1 MLKIKDDESLKE
13 LKKLYYIPKYDV
25 DTGEINK
32 YIYEVRTSEE
42 KTKTTYVEIIKT
54 TRVCGALGG
63 LPYYKTYW
71 QVQLKD
77 LQKIDVI
84 YDLIKA
90 DLVEKI
96 ED

>member
-1 MLKIKDDESLKE
+1 MLIIKDDKNLKE
-13 LKKLYYIPKYDV
+13 LKKLNYIPKYDV

-42 KTKTTYVEIIKT
+42 GTRTTYVEIIKT
-54 TRVCGALGG
+54 TRVSGTLGG

-77 LQKIDVI
+77 LQKIDAI

-90 DLVEKI
+90 DLVKK
-96 ED
+96 D

>member
-1 MLKIKDDESLKE
+1 MLIIKDDENLKE
-13 LKKLYYIPKYDV
+13 LKKLNYRPKYDV

-42 KTKTTYVEIIKT
+42 GTKTTYVEIIKT
-54 TRVCGALGG
+54 TRVCGMLGG
-63 LPYYKTYW
+63 LPDYITYW

-77 LQKIDVI
+77 LQKIDLI

-90 DLVEKI
+90 DLVKKI
-96 ED
+96 